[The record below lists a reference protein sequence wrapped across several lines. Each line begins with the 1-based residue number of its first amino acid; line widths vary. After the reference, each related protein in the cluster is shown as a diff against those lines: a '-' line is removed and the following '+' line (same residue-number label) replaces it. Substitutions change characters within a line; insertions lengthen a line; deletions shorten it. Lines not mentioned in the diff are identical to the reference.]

1 MTTRKKQ
8 RGTAMVE
15 VALLMPWIAFLF
27 VGALDMGFYC
37 YGLITVESAARV
49 AALYTSSSLATVA
62 DSSGAC
68 PYVLAEM
75 RSLPNVGTSITS
87 CDANPVQVTAQ
98 PTTGA
103 GSSSASTVSVT
114 YQSLPLIPIPGILAS
129 QFTWTRTVK
138 MPVRS

>member
-1 MTTRKKQ
+1 MSIRKGQ

-15 VALLMPWIAFLF
+15 VALIIPCIVFLF

-49 AALYTSSSLATVA
+49 AALYTSSNSTTVA

-68 PYVLAEM
+68 SYVLAELK
-75 RSLPNVGTSITS
+75 SLPNVGSSITS
-87 CDANPVQVTAQ
+87 CGANPITVTAQ
-98 PTTGA
+98 STAGA
-103 GSSSASTVSVT
+103 GGSSASIVSIT
-114 YQSLPLIPIPGILAS
+114 YQSLPMIPIPGLLAA